1 MSAPRIY
8 LITGLMASGKTTVA
22 QALAERFPQSV
33 HLKGDAFRRMIVHGQ
48 ARMSFD
54 LSEAAASQLEL
65 RYDLAAESAKR
76 YFAAGFTV
84 VYQDIILGAALERVA
99 AKFDGLPLSVV
110 VLCPDKGTVASR
122 EAQRGKSGYRNDA
135 EIAAFDRVLREE
147 TPKIGLWLDSTAL
160 TVKET
165 VDKILEG
172 TGPRQDRER

>member
-1 MSAPRIY
+1 MNAPHIY

-22 QALAERFPQSV
+22 QALAERFPESV

-48 ARMSFD
+48 ERMSFE

-99 AKFDGLPLSVV
+99 SKFDGLPLSVV
-110 VLCPDKGTVASR
+110 VLCPDKETVASR

-147 TPKIGLWLDSTAL
+147 TPKIGLWVDSSNMTAR
-160 TVKET
+160 ET
-165 VDKILEG
+165 VDAILAG
-172 TGPRQDRER
+172 TTAES